1 MADAKITIGAFLLEW
16 DTEKEKINRRKHG
29 ISFETAGRIFLDANR
44 FEYYDIMH
52 STDEDRFVTIGMVDG
67 LLSVVYT
74 ERENDILRLISARK
88 ATEKERRAYERGT
101 L

>member
-1 MADAKITIGAFLLEW
+1 MGYGKR
-16 DTEKEKINRRKHG
+16 KINRRKHG
-29 ISFETAGRIFLDANR
+29 ISFETAGRIFLDTNR
-44 FEYYDIMH
+44 IEYYDIMH

>member
-1 MADAKITIGAFLLEW
+1 MADAKINIGAFLLEW

-29 ISFETAGRIFLDANR
+29 ISFETAGRIFLDTNR
-44 FEYYDIMH
+44 IEYYDIMH

-88 ATEKERRAYERGT
+88 ATEKERRAYERGI

>member
-1 MADAKITIGAFLLEW
+1 MADAKINIGAFLLEW

-44 FEYYDIMH
+44 IEYNDIMH

-88 ATEKERRAYERGT
+88 ADEKERRAYERRT

>member
-1 MADAKITIGAFLLEW
+1 MADAKINIGAFLLEW

-44 FEYYDIMH
+44 IEYYDIMH

-74 ERENDILRLISARK
+74 ERENDILRLVSARK

>member
-1 MADAKITIGAFLLEW
+1 MADAKINIGAFLLEW

-29 ISFETAGRIFLDANR
+29 ISFETAGRIFLDTNR
-44 FEYYDIMH
+44 IEYYDIMH

>member
-1 MADAKITIGAFLLEW
+1 
-16 DTEKEKINRRKHG
+16 
-29 ISFETAGRIFLDANR
+29 
-44 FEYYDIMH
+44 MH

-88 ATEKERRAYERGT
+88 ATEKERMAYERGI

>member
-29 ISFETAGRIFLDANR
+29 ISFETAGRIFLDTNR
-44 FEYYDIMH
+44 IEYYDIMH

>member
-1 MADAKITIGAFLLEW
+1 
-16 DTEKEKINRRKHG
+16 
-29 ISFETAGRIFLDANR
+29 
-44 FEYYDIMH
+44 MH
-52 STDEDRFVTIGMVDG
+52 STGEDRFVTIGMVDG

-88 ATEKERRAYERGT
+88 ATEKERRAYERGI